1 MTKPTFMDQE
11 PSAGPR
17 PFLHLPPSL
26 AVGQRHTLQMGENP
40 RAQLISHVR
49 LFATPWTVAH
59 QAPLSTGLSRQEY
72 CSGLPFPSPGD
83 LPDPGIKPEPTASP
97 ALEGGFFTTVLPGKP
112 QRTHRPI
119 RSHIHEAKSQ
129 GLCGQVDFDSN
140 PSCFFTTKS
149 PFLHMGLSYTIYR
162 KKSNWNW
169 NIYVIICLNIVFSY
183 LIE

>member
-83 LPDPGIKPEPTASP
+83 LPHPGIKPEPTASP

-129 GLCGQVDFDSN
+129 AFVVKWILIQIPAASLQQSLRFCTWVSHTR
-140 PSCFFTTKS
+140 FTGRRATGIGI
-149 PFLHMGLSYTIYR
+149 FM
-162 KKSNWNW
+162 
-169 NIYVIICLNIVFSY
+169 
-183 LIE
+183 